1 MVRRRGIDPA
11 GHLTLESRER
21 FASSMQIIEE
31 LSALRSLVRETDAIW
46 LTYQFVIADDLAS
59 GTLQQLPVPAIFR
72 QGRLKSSC
80 TRQPVAANH
89 RPLLQ
94 SRSFPRT
101 LRELSRRLP
110 RQPIS
115 DAWIIEALCTSCI
128 TKR

>member
-59 GTLQQLPVPAIFR
+59 GTLQQLPLPADLQTGHLEVFMYSLSRRSKSPAIVAIEEAFR
-72 QGRLKSSC
+72 ERIQ
-80 TRQPVAANH
+80 
-89 RPLLQ
+89 
-94 SRSFPRT
+94 
-101 LRELSRRLP
+101 ELSRRLYGTQTLA
-110 RQPIS
+110 R
-115 DAWIIEALCTSCI
+115 
-128 TKR
+128 K